1 MFTKNLV
8 ISFLTTVLF
17 STQLFSEDL
26 INGAGSTFAAPIYFK
41 WFAEYQKANPKVK
54 LNYQSVGSGAGIK
67 QLLSGTVS
75 FAGSDAPLSDEEKK
89 QSSAPIKQIPVVLG
103 AVVVAYNLE
112 GKIKDLKLDSAVLSK
127 IALGEITEWSNP
139 DIQKLNKD
147 LKLPDTKILF
157 VHRSDGSGT
166 TAVFTD
172 YLSQVSPS
180 WKTKVGMGK
189 SVNWPIGI
197 GGKGNEGVTALIA
210 QTPGSIGYTELAYAI
225 NNKLSMASLKNAK
238 GKFVAPSTSSV
249 TASVPGKNYKGD
261 YVGSIVNSDNAE
273 AYPISSFT
281 YFLLPE
287 KNDNITKELKLF
299 LNWALSTGQTFAEG
313 LYYAPLPKAALGKIK
328 TAI

>member
-1 MFTKNLV
+1 
-8 ISFLTTVLF
+8 SFLTSILI
-17 STQLFSEDL
+17 SSQLYSEEL

-41 WFAEYQKANPKVK
+41 WFAEYQKANPKIK

-67 QLLSGTVS
+67 QLLAGTVS
-75 FAGSDAPLSDEEKK
+75 FAGSDAPLSDDEKK
-89 QSSAPIKQIPVVLG
+89 QSTLVIKQIPVVLG
-103 AVVVAYNLE
+103 AVVIAYNLS
-112 GKIKDLKLDSAVLSK
+112 GDLKNLKLDEATLSK
-127 IALGEITEWSNP
+127 IALGEITEWNNP

-147 LKLPDTKILF
+147 LKLPDSKILF

-172 YLSQVSPS
+172 YLSKVSVS
-180 WKTKVGMGK
+180 WKEKVGTGK

-197 GGKGNEGVTALIA
+197 GGKGNEGVTALIS

-225 NNKLSMASLKNAK
+225 NNKLNMASLKNAK
-238 GKFVAPSTSSV
+238 GKFVAPTTNSV
-249 TASVPGKNYKGD
+249 SASVPGKNYKGD
-261 YVGSIVNSDNAE
+261 YVGSIVNSDNAD

-287 KNDNITKELKLF
+287 KNDNVTKELKSF
-299 LNWALSTGQTFAEG
+299 LNWALSTGQAFAEG
-313 LYYAPLPKAALGKIK
+313 LFYAPLPKAALAKIK